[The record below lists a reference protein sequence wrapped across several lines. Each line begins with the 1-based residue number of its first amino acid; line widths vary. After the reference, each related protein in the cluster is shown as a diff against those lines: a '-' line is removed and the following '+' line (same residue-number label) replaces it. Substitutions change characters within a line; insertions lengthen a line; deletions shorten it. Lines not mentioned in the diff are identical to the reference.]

1 MPHDVLFIDD
11 EEDLRLSAA
20 QSFELAELEA
30 ACFADAPSALDCVGR
45 NFEGVIVTDIR
56 MEGMDGVALMRRV
69 LEIDPELPV
78 ILISGHADV
87 DLAVSCMKE
96 GAYDFLEKPFEPA
109 RLIASTRR
117 ALEKRRLTLENR
129 TLRRQIGSSD
139 VIEARLIGR
148 SASMVALRQ
157 TVRAVAATDA
167 DVLITGATGTGKE
180 VTARAIHRASERAKG
195 PFVHINCAALPAAL
209 VESELFG
216 HEAGAFPGAT
226 RARYGKLEHARG
238 GILCLDEVDSL
249 DSSMQ
254 AKLLDALHNRRITRL
269 GSNEPVELD
278 MRVLALSKSNLE
290 DEVAAG
296 RFRADLLYRL
306 NVVTLHLPALSER
319 RDDIPRLF
327 SVLLSQAAARYQRP
341 VPEVTADVLSE
352 IAARD
357 WQGNVRELRN
367 AAERFVLGLDFR
379 HAAGDAAPDMS
390 LSALMASHEKA
401 LIAASIAAH
410 GGRLKETY
418 TALGLSRKTLYEKM
432 QKHGLARQD
441 FADIE

>member
-1 MPHDVLFIDD
+1 MPKDVLFVDD

-20 QSFELAELEA
+20 QTFELAALDVD
-30 ACFADAPSALDCVGR
+30 CFADGASALEGIGR
-45 NFEGVIVTDIR
+45 NFAGVIVTDIR
-56 MEGMDGVALMRRV
+56 MEGMDGVALMRRA
-69 LEIDPELPV
+69 LEIDAELPV

-87 DLAVSCMKE
+87 DLAVKCMKE

-109 RLIASTRR
+109 RLVASARR

-129 TLRRQIGSSD
+129 ELRRQIGSSD
-139 VIEARLIGR
+139 VIEARMIGR
-148 SASMVALRQ
+148 SAPMVALRQ

-195 PFVHINCAALPAAL
+195 PFVHINCAALPSAL

-216 HEAGAFPGAT
+216 HEVGAFPGAT

-249 DSSMQ
+249 DMSMQ

-319 RDDIPRLF
+319 PDDIPRLF
-327 SVLLSQAAARYQRP
+327 SVLLSQAAARYQRS
-341 VPEVTADVLSE
+341 VPEVTADVLSA
-352 IAARD
+352 IAARE
-357 WQGNVRELRN
+357 WPGNVRELRN
-367 AAERFVLGLDFR
+367 AAERYVLGLDFR
-379 HAAGDAAPDMS
+379 DSPEEGEADQS
-390 LSALMASHEKA
+390 LAALMAAHEKA
-401 LIAASIAAH
+401 LISASIAAH

-418 TALGLSRKTLYEKM
+418 AALGLSRKTLYEKM

-441 FADIE
+441 FTETD

>member
-129 TLRRQIGSSD
+129 ALRRQIGSSD

-327 SVLLSQAAARYQRP
+327 SALLSQAAARYQRP

-367 AAERFVLGLDFR
+367 AAERFVLGLDLR

-390 LSALMASHEKA
+390 LSAL
-401 LIAASIAAH
+401 
-410 GGRLKETY
+410 
-418 TALGLSRKTLYEKM
+418 
-432 QKHGLARQD
+432 
-441 FADIE
+441 